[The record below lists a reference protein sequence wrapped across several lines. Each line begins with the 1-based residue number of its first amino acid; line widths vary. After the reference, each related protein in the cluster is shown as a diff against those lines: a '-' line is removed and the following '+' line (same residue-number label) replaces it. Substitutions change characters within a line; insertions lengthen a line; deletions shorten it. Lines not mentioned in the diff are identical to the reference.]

1 MLQKSRHA
9 IEKILRNRGF
19 TSPNSRRIM
28 ANQLLLTIAALGVGI
43 LAFPV
48 TLWPVSF
55 ALGAVLATVNFWW
68 MAKSVRWSVSQRFSP
83 ALALVYFGGFL
94 LRFTGTGVLLYILL
108 VQLSLPLVPHVA
120 GLSSVVLCL
129 MITAFSRTAGNSCK
143 EA

>member
-1 MLQKSRHA
+1 MV
-9 IEKILRNRGF
+9 
-19 TSPNSRRIM
+19 
-28 ANQLLLTIAALGVGI
+28 NQLLLTIAALCIGV
-43 LAFPV
+43 LAFPL

-55 ALGAVLATVNFWW
+55 ALGAVLASINLWW

-108 VQLSLPLVPHVA
+108 VRLSLPLVPLVA
-120 GLSSVVLCL
+120 GLSSVVACL